1 MSKYTSCTYYS
12 SINSV
17 QEDLSKKLRS
27 NSLITYKSSLNN
39 ITNDEKNNWMSI
51 IKTFNDAKNNETAVL
66 IEDLNF
72 KKKLESFSSLK
83 LNIFVFFNIFSRF

>member
-27 NSLITYKSSLNN
+27 NSLITYKSSMNN
-39 ITNDEKNNWMSI
+39 ITNDEKNNWLSV
-51 IKTFNDAKNNETAVL
+51 IKTFNEAKNNDTAVL

-72 KKKLESFSSLK
+72 KKKLESFS
-83 LNIFVFFNIFSRF
+83 